1 MNPWTFLLLFALL
14 VALDLGART
23 LTERRARRSRD
34 AFVGELAFHRHEMR
48 AIDGRAAR
56 SREALTAALRDAEA
70 HLVDALAPCA
80 AVPARCSLPPR
91 RARRADGRP
100 DEVRRAVWR
109 EVVAHPRAL
118 GAIVF
123 VTDPR
128 APWRPMHVA
137 LPGELAH
144 PAVLVT
150 MWGAA

>member
-1 MNPWTFLLLFALL
+1 MNPGTFLLLFALL
-14 VALDLGART
+14 VAVDLGART

-34 AFVGELAFHRHEMR
+34 AFAGELAFHRHEMR

-70 HLVDALAPCA
+70 HLADALAPCP

-91 RARRADGRP
+91 SARRADGRP

-109 EVVAHPRAL
+109 EVAAHPRAL

-150 MWGAA
+150 TWGSC